1 MALANRKIGY
11 DEVKPRDLHFDMTN
25 VPKYWM
31 NNDPWST
38 HWWNALL
45 AAVPDGER
53 WVMQCVRKN
62 LVKLSDEKVRK
73 AGIDFIKQEHYHA
86 REHDIMN
93 QAVMAHGVPVDQV
106 EAAFK
111 RMRIFLQKILSEDMQ
126 LSTMAAAE
134 HFTGTI
140 SAVFVEN
147 PEIFKDFDPALGS
160 MIAWHMI
167 EETEHKSVSFDVYQD
182 AVGSYPK
189 RIAGMVLMTGI
200 FLAIS
205 EYQRLVLVAKDGH
218 LFNWRSALKGLKF
231 QFTKPGFMSL
241 LVKHYLPYYSPNF
254 HPWDHD
260 NRAQLRSWK
269 DTFEATGDTTKAFK
283 AFIGEVPVTKLKSV
297 A

>member
-11 DEVKPRDLHFDMTN
+11 DEVKPRDLHFDMTQ

-53 WVMQCVRKN
+53 WVMQCVRKQ
-62 LVKLSDEKVRK
+62 LLKLSDERVRK

-93 QAVMAHGVPVDQV
+93 KAVMSHGVPVDQV

-111 RMRIFLQKILSEDMQ
+111 RIRTLLQKVLSDDMQ
-126 LSTMAAAE
+126 LSVMAAGE

-147 PEIFKDFDPALGS
+147 PEIFRDFDPSLGA

-189 RIAGMVLMTGI
+189 RIAGMILMTGI

-205 EYQRLVLVAKDGH
+205 EYQRLALVAKDGQ
-218 LFNWRSALKGLKF
+218 LFNWRSMVKSLNF
-231 QFTKPGFMSL
+231 QFGKPGFMRL
-241 LVKHYLPYYSPNF
+241 LFKHYLPYYLPTF

-260 NRAQLRSWK
+260 NRAQMRSWK
-269 DTFEATGDTTKAFK
+269 DTFEATGDTMKAFQ
-283 AFIGEVPVTKLKSV
+283 AFIGNGPVVQSK
-297 A
+297 AAA

>member
-111 RMRIFLQKILSEDMQ
+111 RIRTFLQKILSEDMQ

-147 PEIFKDFDPALGS
+147 PEIFKDFDPALGA

-200 FLAIS
+200 FVAIS

-218 LFNWRSALKGLKF
+218 LFNWRSAIKGLKF
-231 QFTKPGFMSL
+231 QFTKPGFMRL

-260 NRAQLRSWK
+260 NRAQLRAWK
-269 DTFEATGDTTKAFK
+269 DTFEATGDTMKAYK
-283 AFIGEVPVTKLKSV
+283 AFIGEGPVSKLKS
-297 A
+297 AA

>member
-11 DEVKPRDLHFDMTN
+11 DEVKPRDLHFDMTD

-31 NNDPWST
+31 NNDPWTT

-62 LVKLSDEKVRK
+62 LVKVSDEKVRK
-73 AGIDFIKQEHYHA
+73 AGIDFIKQEHFHA

-93 QAVMAHGVPVDQV
+93 KAVMAHGVPVDKV
-106 EAAFK
+106 EDAFK
-111 RMRIFLQKILSEDMQ
+111 RTRTFLQRFLSEDMQ
-126 LSTMAAAE
+126 LSTMAAGE

-140 SAVFVEN
+140 SAVFVDH
-147 PEIFKDFDPALGS
+147 PEIFKDFDPSLGA

-200 FLAIS
+200 FFAIS
-205 EYQRLVLVAKDGH
+205 EYQRLILVAKDGH

-231 QFTKPGFMSL
+231 QFTQPGFMRL

-260 NRAQLRSWK
+260 NRAQLRAWK
-269 DTFEATGDTTKAFK
+269 DTFDATGDTMKAYK
-283 AFIGEVPVTKLKSV
+283 AFIGEGPVSKLKSV

>member
-11 DEVKPRDLHFDMTN
+11 DEVKPRDLHFDMTD

-31 NNDPWST
+31 NNDPWTT

-62 LVKLSDEKVRK
+62 LVKVSDEKVRK
-73 AGIDFIKQEHYHA
+73 AGIDFIKQEHFHA

-93 QAVMAHGVPVDQV
+93 KAVMAHGVPVDKV
-106 EAAFK
+106 EDAFK
-111 RMRIFLQKILSEDMQ
+111 RTRTFLQRFLSEDMQ
-126 LSTMAAAE
+126 LSTMAAGE

-140 SAVFVEN
+140 SAVFVDH
-147 PEIFKDFDPALGS
+147 PEIFKDFDPSLGA

-200 FLAIS
+200 FFAIS
-205 EYQRLVLVAKDGH
+205 EYQRLILVAKDGH

-231 QFTKPGFMSL
+231 QFTQPGFMRL

-260 NRAQLRSWK
+260 NREFLEQFDELVAHALE
-269 DTFEATGDTTKAFK
+269 EAA
-283 AFIGEVPVTKLKSV
+283 
-297 A
+297 

>member
-11 DEVKPRDLHFDMTN
+11 DEVKPRDLHFDMTD

-31 NNDPWST
+31 NNDPWTT

-62 LVKLSDEKVRK
+62 LVKVSDEKVRK
-73 AGIDFIKQEHYHA
+73 AGIDFIKQEHFHA

-93 QAVMAHGVPVDQV
+93 KAVMAHGVPVDKV
-106 EAAFK
+106 EDAFK
-111 RMRIFLQKILSEDMQ
+111 RTRTFLQRFLSEDMQ
-126 LSTMAAAE
+126 LSTMAAGE

-140 SAVFVEN
+140 SAVVVDH
-147 PEIFKDFDPALGS
+147 PEIFKDFDPSLGA
-160 MIAWHMI
+160 MIAWHLI
-167 EETEHKSVSFDVYQD
+167 AETEHKSVSFDVYQD

-200 FLAIS
+200 FFAIS
-205 EYQRLVLVAKDGH
+205 EYQRLILVAKDGH

-231 QFTKPGFMSL
+231 QFTQPGFMRL

-260 NRAQLRSWK
+260 NRAQLRAWK
-269 DTFEATGDTTKAFK
+269 DTFDATGDTMKAYK
-283 AFIGEVPVTKLKSV
+283 AFIGEGPVSKLKSV

>member
-1 MALANRKIGY
+1 MANRKIGD
-11 DEVKPRDLHFDMTN
+11 DEVKPRDLHFEMNN

-31 NNDPWST
+31 NNDPWTT

-53 WVMQCVRKN
+53 WVMQSVRKN

-93 QAVMAHGVPVDQV
+93 KAVMAHGVSVDKV

-111 RMRIFLQKILSEDMQ
+111 RMRTLLQKVLSEDMQ

-140 SAVFVEN
+140 SAVFVEH
-147 PEIFKDFDPALGS
+147 PEIFKDFDPALGA

-167 EETEHKSVSFDVYQD
+167 EETEHKSVTFDVYQD
-182 AVGSYPK
+182 AVGSYSK

-218 LFNWRSALKGLKF
+218 LFNWRSAIKGLKF
-231 QFTKPGFMSL
+231 QFAKPGFMSL
-241 LVKHYLPYYSPNF
+241 LIKHYLPYYSPNF

-269 DTFEATGDTTKAFK
+269 DTFEATGDTMKAYK
-283 AFIGEVPVTKLKSV
+283 AFIGEGPVSKLQS
-297 A
+297 AA

>member
-11 DEVKPRDLHFDMTN
+11 DEVKPRDLHFDMTQ

-53 WVMQCVRKN
+53 WVMQCVRKH
-62 LVKLSDEKVRK
+62 LVKLSDESVRK

-93 QAVMAHGVPVDQV
+93 QAVMAHGVEVDKV

-111 RMRIFLQKILSEDMQ
+111 RMRTLLQKVLSDDMQ
-126 LSTMAAAE
+126 LSVMAAGE

-140 SAVFVEN
+140 SAVFVDN
-147 PEIFKDFDPALGS
+147 PEIFRDFDPSLGA

-167 EETEHKSVSFDVYQD
+167 EETEHKSVSYDVYQD

-205 EYQRLVLVAKDGH
+205 EYQRLVLVAKDGQ
-218 LFNWRSALKGLKF
+218 LFNWRSMFKSLNF
-231 QFTKPGFMSL
+231 QFGKPGFMRL
-241 LVKHYLPYYSPNF
+241 LIKHYLPYYSPNF

-260 NRAQLRSWK
+260 NRAQMRAWK
-269 DTFEATGDTTKAFK
+269 DTFEATGDTMKAFQ
-283 AFIGEVPVTKLKSV
+283 AFIGTGPVVSKK
-297 A
+297 AAA

>member
-11 DEVKPRDLHFDMTN
+11 DEVKPRDLHFDMTD

-31 NNDPWST
+31 NNDPWTT

-62 LVKLSDEKVRK
+62 LVKVSDEKVRK
-73 AGIDFIKQEHYHA
+73 AGIDFIKQEHFHA

-93 QAVMAHGVPVDQV
+93 KAVMAHGVPVDKV
-106 EAAFK
+106 EDAFK
-111 RMRIFLQKILSEDMQ
+111 RTRTFLQRFLSEDMQ
-126 LSTMAAAE
+126 LSTMAAGE

-140 SAVFVEN
+140 SAVFVDH
-147 PEIFKDFDPALGS
+147 PEIFKDFDPSLGA

-200 FLAIS
+200 FFAIS
-205 EYQRLVLVAKDGH
+205 EYQRLILVAKDGH

-231 QFTKPGFMSL
+231 QFTQPGFMRL

-260 NRAQLRSWK
+260 NRAQLRAWK
-269 DTFEATGDTTKAFK
+269 DTFDATGDTMKAYK
-283 AFIGEVPVTKLKSV
+283 AFIGEGPVSTLKSV